1 MSDALELL
9 GQALETYET
18 RYPRPGWAEQDAAR
32 WEAALP
38 RAIAAALEAAGE
50 PRGAV
55 RAVGLTGQIDGC
67 LAVDRAGN
75 AITPCLI
82 WMDRRAAA
90 EIAGL
95 SATRVRDVS
104 GVTLD
109 PSHMAA
115 KIRWLRR
122 HCPEARDAACF
133 HQAVS
138 YMVSRLT
145 GEHVFDHGLAST
157 TMLYSLETRGFDDT
171 LLEVFE
177 VEPARLP
184 AIADAGSSAGPLSA
198 AGAEL
203 CGLPAEIPVAVGT
216 GDDFAGPLGAG
227 IVAPGSAVASLG
239 TAEVVGALHG
249 APVIDGTGLVETHA
263 YPGRS
268 FYIENPGWLSG
279 GALVWFSETFG
290 LDGVDAIDR
299 LTADV
304 PPGCEG
310 VSFLPA
316 LSGAM
321 TPEWNPAARGCF
333 YGLTPSHGLGHLAR
347 ALHEANAFAMA
358 DVLDR
363 LRGLD
368 VSVEA
373 VRLIGGGAQSQV
385 QAEIRA
391 AVAGA
396 PVELPVH
403 QHTTPIGAAM
413 LGALAGGLIPD
424 LASAAQCVGGI
435 AAVVE
440 PDPAVVAPLAEARTR
455 GRTLYEALRPLFAA
469 HGNDPAGS

>member
-1 MSDALELL
+1 M
-9 GQALETYET
+9 
-18 RYPRPGWAEQDAAR
+18 
-32 WEAALP
+32 
-38 RAIAAALEAAGE
+38 
-50 PRGAV
+50 
-55 RAVGLTGQIDGC
+55 
-67 LAVDRAGN
+67 
-75 AITPCLI
+75 
-82 WMDRRAAA
+82 
-90 EIAGL
+90 
-95 SATRVRDVS
+95 
-104 GVTLD
+104 
-109 PSHMAA
+109 
-115 KIRWLRR
+115 
-122 HCPEARDAACF
+122 
-133 HQAVS
+133 
-138 YMVSRLT
+138 
-145 GEHVFDHGLAST
+145 
-157 TMLYSLETRGFDDT
+157 
-171 LLEVFE
+171 
-177 VEPARLP
+177 
-184 AIADAGSSAGPLSA
+184 
-198 AGAEL
+198 
-203 CGLPAEIPVAVGT
+203 
-216 GDDFAGPLGAG
+216 
-227 IVAPGSAVASLG
+227 ASLG

-249 APVIDGTGLVETHA
+249 APVMDGTGLVETHA

-299 LTADV
+299 LAADV

-413 LGALAGGLIPD
+413 LGALAGGLIPRSGERGPMRGRD
-424 LASAAQCVGGI
+424 RRRGRARPRRRGAPGRGPNPG
-435 AAVVE
+435 
-440 PDPAVVAPLAEARTR
+440 PDALRSVAPAVCGPR
-455 GRTLYEALRPLFAA
+455 
-469 HGNDPAGS
+469 

>member
-1 MSDALELL
+1 
-9 GQALETYET
+9 
-18 RYPRPGWAEQDAAR
+18 
-32 WEAALP
+32 
-38 RAIAAALEAAGE
+38 
-50 PRGAV
+50 
-55 RAVGLTGQIDGC
+55 
-67 LAVDRAGN
+67 
-75 AITPCLI
+75 
-82 WMDRRAAA
+82 
-90 EIAGL
+90 
-95 SATRVRDVS
+95 
-104 GVTLD
+104 
-109 PSHMAA
+109 
-115 KIRWLRR
+115 
-122 HCPEARDAACF
+122 
-133 HQAVS
+133 
-138 YMVSRLT
+138 MVSRLT

-157 TMLYSLETRGFDDT
+157 TMLYSLETRGYDDD
-171 LLEVFE
+171 LLDIFE
-177 VEPARLP
+177 VEAAQLP
-184 AIADAGSSAGPLSA
+184 AITDAGSSAGPLSA

-203 CGLPAEIPVAVGT
+203 CGLPAGIPVAVGT

-227 IVAPGSAVASLG
+227 IVAPGTAVASLG

-249 APVIDGTGLVETHA
+249 APVIDKTGLVETHA

-279 GALVWFSETFG
+279 GALVWFTETFG
-290 LDGVDAIDR
+290 LDGVGAIDR
-299 LTADV
+299 LAAEV
-304 PPGCEG
+304 LPGCEG

-363 LRGLD
+363 LRGLE
-368 VSVEA
+368 VSIEA

-396 PVELPVH
+396 TIELPVH

-413 LGALAGGLIPD
+413 LGALAGGLVPD
-424 LASAAQCVGGI
+424 LASAAQCVGGV

-440 PDPAVVAPLAEARTR
+440 RNPAVVAPLAEARAR
-455 GRTLYEALRPLFAA
+455 GRTLYETLRPLFAA
-469 HGNDPAGS
+469 DGNDPARS